1 MLLSAPAS
9 FSKPTTDNTVKSITP
24 AQLAALLRQEGVRED
39 QIPTMVA
46 IGRAESS
53 LNPRALNPDR
63 STGDYSFGLY
73 QINMIDEPGY
83 PLGAER
89 RRKFGLKANE
99 ELYDPKTNVRAAK
112 SILDSQ
118 GLGAWSVYKTGAY
131 KQYLPG
137 AEQATSESLSSFA
150 EPTSSMPQP
159 VAPPPPVEKEA
170 PVNVLALKDGVQGVL
185 DKTSGEFTARDF
197 TDEEAK
203 RYEQYGGVI
212 PRSVRFAKDFAKNY
226 FLR

>member
-9 FSKPTTDNTVKSITP
+9 FSKPTTANTVKSITRS
-24 AQLAALLRQEGVRED
+24 QLAGLLRQEGVKED
-39 QIPTMVA
+39 LIPTMVA
-46 IGRAESS
+46 ISQAESS

-83 PLGAER
+83 MLGAER
-89 RRKFGLKANE
+89 RRNLGLKANE
-99 ELYDPKTNVRAAK
+99 ELYDPRTNVRAAK

-118 GLGAWSVYKTGAY
+118 GLGAWSVFRTGAY
-131 KQYLPG
+131 KKYLPG
-137 AEQATSESLSSFA
+137 AEESTAKSMSFSA
-150 EPTSSMPQP
+150 DPASSMPEP

-197 TDEEAK
+197 TDEEAE
-203 RYEQYGGVI
+203 RYERYGGLI
-212 PRSVRFAKDFAKNY
+212 PKATRFAKDFAKSLLY
-226 FLR
+226 R

>member
-1 MLLSAPAS
+1 
-9 FSKPTTDNTVKSITP
+9 
-24 AQLAALLRQEGVRED
+24 
-39 QIPTMVA
+39 MVA
-46 IGRAESS
+46 ISQAESG

-83 PLGAER
+83 MLGAER
-89 RRKFGLKANE
+89 RRNLGLKANE

-112 SILDSQ
+112 SILDNQ
-118 GLGAWSVYKTGAY
+118 GLGAWSVYKSGAY
-131 KQYLPG
+131 KQFLPA
-137 AEQATSESLSSFA
+137 AEQETMGDLSNYA
-150 EPTSSMPQP
+150 KAPSSMPEP

-197 TDEEAK
+197 TDEEAE
-203 RYEQYGGVI
+203 RYERYGGMI
-212 PRSVRFAKDFAKNY
+212 PKALGFAKDFAKNY

>member
-9 FSKPTTDNTVKSITP
+9 FSKPTTDNTVKSVTRS
-24 AQLAALLRQEGVRED
+24 QLAGLLRQEGVRED
-39 QIPTMVA
+39 LIPTMVA
-46 IGRAESS
+46 ISQAESG

-83 PLGAER
+83 MLGAER
-89 RRKFGLKANE
+89 RRNLGLKANE

-112 SILDSQ
+112 SILDNQ
-118 GLGAWSVYKTGAY
+118 GLGAWSVYKSGAY
-131 KQYLPG
+131 KQFLPA
-137 AEQATSESLSSFA
+137 AEQEAMGDLSNYA
-150 EPTSSMPQP
+150 KAPSSMPEL
-159 VAPPPPVEKEA
+159 VAPPPPVEEEA

-197 TDEEAK
+197 TDEEAD
-203 RYEQYGGVI
+203 RYERYGGLI
-212 PRSVRFAKDFAKNY
+212 PTAARFAKDFAKGLLY
-226 FLR
+226 R